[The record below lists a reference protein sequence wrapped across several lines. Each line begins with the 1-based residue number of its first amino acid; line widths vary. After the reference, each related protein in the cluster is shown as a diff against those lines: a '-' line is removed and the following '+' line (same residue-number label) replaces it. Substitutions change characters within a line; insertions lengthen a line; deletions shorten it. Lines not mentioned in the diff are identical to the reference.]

1 MYLSITGATP
11 DNKLAKYQEFNTQ
24 SEAQAHAI
32 EYNGFAI
39 QDPEGNQD
47 FWIVNMTTKT
57 VVVDTEA
64 EAAKQAEQAA
74 TQYQRDR
81 ASAYPPVTDYL
92 DGIVKGDTEQVDK
105 YIADCQ
111 AVKDAHPK
119 GGK

>member
-81 ASAYPPVTDYL
+81 ASAYPP
-92 DGIVKGDTEQVDK
+92 
-105 YIADCQ
+105 IADQLDMIYHAGLGGDEFQSAIQ

-119 GGK
+119 GGN